1 MKAEGQ
7 GARIGARPM
16 KLLVVIVN
24 YRCAGLTVD
33 CLRSLE
39 PEVAALPGCRVAVV
53 ENASGDDSASR
64 LALAIEENG
73 WAHWVDLVQAPSNG
87 GFASGNNVALRPAL
101 ASVEPPDYAWLLNPD
116 TIVRPGALAE
126 LVAFLER
133 RPDVGLAGSRLEH
146 VDGTPQ
152 PSAFRFPTILG
163 EVEGGLRL
171 GLVTRL
177 LKNHVTTLPVP
188 DRESRVAWV
197 AGASLLIR
205 REVFEAI
212 GLLDD
217 GYFMYYEE
225 VDFCLKASR
234 AGWGCWYVPSSR
246 VIHLVGQSSGVTA
259 QGSETKRRPRYWF
272 EARKRYFVSNHG
284 RAKAVLADVSY
295 ILAYALFRLRW
306 AALGRSH
313 TDPVGLLGDF
323 IRYNILPVK
332 R

>member
-1 MKAEGQ
+1 
-7 GARIGARPM
+7 M

-39 PEVAALPGCRVAVV
+39 PEVSATPGCRVVVV

-64 LALAIEENG
+64 LATAIKKNG
-73 WAHWVDLVQAPSNG
+73 WATWVDLIQAPSNG

-101 ASVEPPDYAWLLNPD
+101 ASAEPPDYAWLLNPD
-116 TIVRPGALAE
+116 TIVHPGALSE
-126 LVAFLER
+126 LVAFMER

-146 VDGTPQ
+146 VDGSPQ
-152 PSAFRFPTILG
+152 QSTFRFPTILG
-163 EVEGGLRL
+163 EVESGLRL
-171 GLVTRL
+171 RLVTRL
-177 LKNHVTTLPVP
+177 LENHSMFMSIP
-188 DRESRVAWV
+188 DRETRIDWV
-197 AGASLLIR
+197 AGASLLVR

-217 GYFMYYEE
+217 GYFMYFEE

-246 VIHLVGQSSGVTA
+246 VVHLIGKSSGVTA
-259 QGSETKRRPRYWF
+259 QGFVTKRRPRYWF
-272 EARKRYFVSNHG
+272 EARKRYFVANHG
-284 RAKAVLADVSY
+284 RAKAVMADVSY
-295 ILAYALFRLRW
+295 TLAYSLFRLRW
-306 AALGRSH
+306 AILGKTH
-313 TDPVGLLGDF
+313 TDPVGFLGDF
-323 IRYNILPVK
+323 IRYNFLPVK